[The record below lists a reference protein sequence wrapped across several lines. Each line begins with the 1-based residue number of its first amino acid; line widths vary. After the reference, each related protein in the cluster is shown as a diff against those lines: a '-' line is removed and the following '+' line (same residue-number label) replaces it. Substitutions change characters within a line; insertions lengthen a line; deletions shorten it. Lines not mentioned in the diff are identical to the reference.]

1 MTKTTPSCCDEFDPG
16 SLSFE
21 QALERIQQSIHPIKG
36 KKNVSIREAAGHIL
50 AQDITSPLNVP
61 PFINSAMDGYAVKAE
76 DLPQTGEQMLKVIG
90 KSFAGAPFDGTL
102 NTGEA
107 VRIMTGAVVPEG
119 ADTVIMQEH
128 AELINAD
135 KKTSS
140 IKIGCGHR
148 AKQNV
153 RNPGDDFFAGDI
165 IIKAGER
172 LSPAKLGL
180 LASVGIT
187 EFKVTRKPVVAFF
200 STGDELKGVGQTLEP
215 GEIYDSNRYI
225 LFGMLQKMGVDSIDM
240 GVVADIKEEIET
252 TLKEAAKIADMVITS
267 GGASVGEADFIKIIL
282 DEIGE
287 VGFWKIAMKPGK
299 PLAFGHINDT
309 LFFGL
314 PGNPVSAMATFY
326 QFVQPCLGLLEGETV
341 SEPIRLQAKCMSKL
355 KKRPGRKDFQRGIMS
370 SDENA
375 QLIVDTTGIQGSH
388 MLSSMAKANCFIVL
402 ERDAGDVEVGDM
414 VEVQPFNEL
423 I

>member
-1 MTKTTPSCCDEFDPG
+1 MTKKQISCCDEFDPD

-21 QALERIQQSIHPIKG
+21 QALERIQQSIQPIKG
-36 KKNVSIREAAGHIL
+36 KKNVSIRESAGHIL
-50 AQDITSPLNVP
+50 AEDVTSPLNIP
-61 PFINSAMDGYAVKAE
+61 PFINSAMDGYAVNAA
-76 DLPQTGEQMLKVIG
+76 DLPQSGEKTLKITG
-90 KSFAGAPFDGTL
+90 KSFAGVPFEGKL
-102 NTGEA
+102 NAGET
-107 VRIMTGAVVPEG
+107 VRIMTGAVVPQG

-128 AELINAD
+128 AEVINKAGQAH
-135 KKTSS
+135 S
-140 IKIGCGHR
+140 IKISCGHQ
-148 AKQNV
+148 AKQNI
-153 RNPGDDFFAGDI
+153 RNPGDDFFAGDT

-200 STGDELKGVGQTLEP
+200 STGDELKGVGQTLAP

-225 LFGMLQKMGVDSIDM
+225 LFGMLQKMGVDCIDM
-240 GVVADIKEEIET
+240 GVVPDIKDEIET
-252 TLKEAAKIADMVITS
+252 TLKEAAKISDMVITS

-287 VGFWKIAMKPGK
+287 VGFWKIAMKPGR

-341 SEPIRLQAKCMSKL
+341 S
-355 KKRPGRKDFQRGIMS
+355 
-370 SDENA
+370 
-375 QLIVDTTGIQGSH
+375 
-388 MLSSMAKANCFIVL
+388 
-402 ERDAGDVEVGDM
+402 
-414 VEVQPFNEL
+414 
-423 I
+423 

>member
-1 MTKTTPSCCDEFDPG
+1 MIKKQSSCNDEFDPN

-21 QALERIQQSIHPIKG
+21 QALERIQQSIRPIKG
-36 KKNVSIREAAGHIL
+36 KKNVTIREAAGHIL
-50 AQDITSPLNVP
+50 AEDVTSPLDVP
-61 PFINSAMDGYAVKAE
+61 PFINSAMDGYAINAS
-76 DLPQTGEQMLKVIG
+76 DIPQTNDKKLKVIG
-90 KSFAGAPFDGTL
+90 KSFAGTPFEGSL
-102 NTGEA
+102 KPGEA

-128 AELINAD
+128 AEVDGSN
-135 KKTSS
+135 
-140 IKIGCGHR
+140 IKIGNEHK

-153 RNPGDDFFAGDI
+153 RNPGDDFFTGDT

-180 LASVGIT
+180 LASVGVT
-187 EFKVTRKPVVAFF
+187 EFKVVRKPVVAFF
-200 STGDELKGVGQTLEP
+200 STGDELKGVGQHLEP
-215 GEIYDSNRYI
+215 GDIYDSNRYI
-225 LFGMLQKMGVDSIDM
+225 LFGMLHKMDVECIDM
-240 GVVADIKEEIET
+240 GVVPDIKEEIEL
-252 TLKEAAKIADMVITS
+252 TLKEASSIADLVITS

-282 DEIGE
+282 DEIGK

-309 LFFGL
+309 IFFGL

-326 QFVQPCLGLLEGETV
+326 QFVQPCLRLLEGETI
-341 SEPIRLQAKCMSKL
+341 SAPLKLQAKCISKL

-370 SDENA
+370 NDENG
-375 QLIVDTTGIQGSH
+375 QLIVDTTGVQGSH

-402 ERDAGDVEVGDM
+402 ERDSGDINAGET

>member
-1 MTKTTPSCCDEFDPG
+1 MKKQTSCCDDFDPN

-21 QALERIQQSIHPIKG
+21 QALQRIQESIQPIKG
-36 KKNVSIREAAGHIL
+36 KKNVTIREAAGHIL
-50 AQDITSPLNVP
+50 ADDVTSPLDVP
-61 PFINSAMDGYAVKAE
+61 PFINSAMDGYAIHSS
-76 DLPQTGEQMLKVIG
+76 DIPQSGDKTLTIIG
-90 KSFAGAPFDGTL
+90 KSFAGAPFDGKV
-102 NTGEA
+102 NAGET

-119 ADTVIMQEH
+119 TDTVVMQEH
-128 AELINAD
+128 AEVDGNQ
-135 KKTSS
+135 
-140 IKIGCGHR
+140 IKIGGEHK

-153 RNPGDDFFAGDI
+153 RNPGDDFFSGDT

-180 LASVGIT
+180 LASVGVT
-187 EFKVTRKPVVAFF
+187 EFKVVRKPVVAFF
-200 STGDELKGVGQTLEP
+200 STGDELKGVGQPLAP
-215 GEIYDSNRYI
+215 GDIYDSNRYI
-225 LFGMLQKMGVDSIDM
+225 LFGMLEKMGVDCIDM
-240 GVVADIKEEIET
+240 GVVADIKEEIEE
-252 TLKEAAKIADMVITS
+252 TLQEAANIADLVITS

-299 PLAFGHINDT
+299 PLAFGHINNT
-309 LFFGL
+309 VFFGL

-326 QFVQPCLGLLEGETV
+326 QFVQPSLKLLEGELIE
-341 SEPIRLQAKCMSKL
+341 EPIRLIAKCTNKI

-370 SDENA
+370 NDENG
-375 QLIVDTTGIQGSH
+375 QLIVNTTGIQGSH

-402 ERDAGDVEVGDM
+402 DRDAGDIEVGEM
-414 VEVQPFNEL
+414 VEVQAFNEL

>member
-1 MTKTTPSCCDEFDPG
+1 MAKQQPSCCDEFDPN

-21 QALERIQQSIHPIKG
+21 QALERIKENIQPIKG
-36 KKNVSIREAAGHIL
+36 KKNVTIREAADHIL
-50 AQDITSPLNVP
+50 AEDVTSPLDVP
-61 PFINSAMDGYAVKAE
+61 PFRNSAMDGYAIVASDIPHNGDKK
-76 DLPQTGEQMLKVIG
+76 LTIIG
-90 KSFAGAPFDGTL
+90 KSFAGVPFEGSL
-102 NTGEA
+102 KNGET
-107 VRIMTGAVVPEG
+107 VRIMTGAIVPEG
-119 ADTVIMQEH
+119 ADTVVMQEH
-128 AELINAD
+128 AEVDGDTI
-135 KKTSS
+135 T
-140 IKIGCGHR
+140 IGTDHIVD
-148 AKQNV
+148 QNV
-153 RNPGDDFFAGDI
+153 RHPGDDFFTGDT

-180 LASVGIT
+180 LASVGVT
-187 EFKVTRKPVVAFF
+187 EFKVIRKPVVAFF
-200 STGDELKGVGQTLEP
+200 STGDELKGVGQVLAA

-225 LFGMLQKMGVDSIDM
+225 LFGMLKKMGVECIDM
-240 GVVADIKEEIET
+240 GVVPDIKAEIEQ
-252 TLKEAAKIADMVITS
+252 TLKEAANIADLVITS

-282 DEIGE
+282 DEIGK

-309 LFFGL
+309 IFFGL

-326 QFVQPCLGLLEGETV
+326 QFVQPSLNLLEGETRH
-341 SEPIRLQAKCMSKL
+341 EPIRLQAKCMSQL

-370 SDENA
+370 NDEIG

-402 ERDAGDVEVGDM
+402 ERDAGNIEIGDT
-414 VEVQPFNEL
+414 VEVQPFNDL

>member
-1 MTKTTPSCCDEFDPG
+1 MTKKQASCSDEFDPN

-21 QALERIQQSIHPIKG
+21 QALERIQQSISPIKG
-36 KKNVSIREAAGHIL
+36 KKNVTIREAAGHIL
-50 AQDITSPLNVP
+50 AEDVTSPLDVP
-61 PFINSAMDGYAVKAE
+61 PFINSAMDGYAINSRDIPDSGDV
-76 DLPQTGEQMLKVIG
+76 TLKVIG
-90 KSFAGAPFDGTL
+90 KSFAGGPFSGQL
-102 NTGEA
+102 KSAEA

-128 AELINAD
+128 AEVDGDN
-135 KKTSS
+135 
-140 IKIGCGHR
+140 IKIGNAHKP
-148 AKQNV
+148 KQNV
-153 RNPGDDFFAGDI
+153 RNPGDDFFKGDT

-180 LASVGIT
+180 LASVGVV
-187 EFKVTRKPVVAFF
+187 EFKVSRKPIVAFF

-215 GEIYDSNRYI
+215 GDIFDSNRYI
-225 LFGMLQKMGVDSIDM
+225 LFGMLQKMGVECIDM
-240 GVVADIKEEIET
+240 GVVPDIKEEIEL
-252 TLKEAAKIADMVITS
+252 TLKEAANIADLVITS
-267 GGASVGEADFIKIIL
+267 GGASVGEADFIKVIL

-299 PLAFGHINDT
+299 PLAFGHINNT
-309 LFFGL
+309 VFFGL

-326 QFVQPCLGLLEGETV
+326 QFVQPSLRLLEGE
-341 SEPIRLQAKCMSKL
+341 SINQPIRLTAKCTSKL

-370 SDENA
+370 SDENG

-402 ERDAGDVEVGDM
+402 EQDTGDIEAGEL

>member
-1 MTKTTPSCCDEFDPG
+1 MVKKQASCCDEFDPG

-21 QALERIQQSIHPIKG
+21 QALERIKENIRPIKG
-36 KKNVSIREAAGHIL
+36 KKNVTIREAADHIL
-50 AQDITSPLNVP
+50 ADDVTSPLDVP
-61 PFINSAMDGYAVKAE
+61 PFRNSAMDGYAILST
-76 DLPQTGEQMLKVIG
+76 DIPQTDHQRLKVIG
-90 KSFAGAPFDGTL
+90 KSFAGTPFDGTL
-102 NTGEA
+102 KSGEA

-119 ADTVIMQEH
+119 ADTVVMQEH
-128 AELINAD
+128 AEVD
-135 KKTSS
+135 GEH
-140 IKIGCGHR
+140 IKIGTEHV
-148 AKQNV
+148 ADQNV
-153 RNPGDDFFAGDI
+153 RHPGDDFSTGDV

-180 LASVGIT
+180 LASVGVT
-187 EFKVTRKPVVAFF
+187 EFKVIRKPVVAFF
-200 STGDELKGVGQTLEP
+200 STGDELKGVGQILAA

-225 LFGMLQKMGVDSIDM
+225 LFGMLKKMGVECIDM
-240 GVVADIKEEIET
+240 GVVPDIKEEIEQ
-252 TLKEAAKIADMVITS
+252 TLIEASNITDLVITS

-282 DEIGE
+282 DEIGQ

-299 PLAFGHINDT
+299 PLAFGHINNT
-309 LFFGL
+309 IFFGL

-326 QFVQPCLGLLEGETV
+326 QFVQPSLNLLEGEIG
-341 SEPIRLQAKCMSKL
+341 SDPIRLQAKCISHL

-370 SDENA
+370 NDETG

-402 ERDAGDVEVGDM
+402 ERDTGNIEIGEM
-414 VEVQPFNEL
+414 VEVQPFNDL

>member
-1 MTKTTPSCCDEFDPG
+1 MIKKQTSCSDEFDPN

-21 QALERIQQSIHPIKG
+21 QALDRIKESIKPVKG

-50 AQDITSPLNVP
+50 ADDVTSPMNVP
-61 PFINSAMDGYAVKAE
+61 SFVNSAMDGYAINSR
-76 DLPQTGEQMLKVIG
+76 DLPQSGEVVLKIIG
-90 KSFAGAPFDGTL
+90 KSFAGIPFE
-102 NTGEA
+102 NTVQAGEC
-107 VRIMTGAVVPEG
+107 VRIMTGAVVPIG

-128 AELINAD
+128 AEVD
-135 KKTSS
+135 GDT
-140 IKIGCGHR
+140 IKIGSEHK

-153 RNPGDDFFAGDI
+153 RNPGDDFFAGDV

-180 LASVGIT
+180 LASVGVT
-187 EFKVTRKPVVAFF
+187 EFKVIRKPVVAFF

-215 GEIYDSNRYI
+215 GDIYDSNRYI
-225 LFGMLQKMGVDSIDM
+225 LFGMLEKMGVDCIDM
-240 GVVADIKEEIET
+240 GVVADIKEEIEE
-252 TLKEAAKIADMVITS
+252 TLMEAAKIADCVITS

-309 LFFGL
+309 VFFGL

-326 QFVQPCLGLLEGETV
+326 QFVQPSLNLLEGETLA
-341 SEPIRLQAKCMSKL
+341 EPIRLQAKCTNKL

-370 SDENA
+370 SDENG
-375 QLIVDTTGIQGSH
+375 QLVVDTTGIQGSH
-388 MLSSMAKANCFIVL
+388 MLSSMARANCFIVL
-402 ERDAGDVEVGDM
+402 DRDAGDIEMGEM
-414 VEVQPFNEL
+414 VEVQPFNDL

>member
-1 MTKTTPSCCDEFDPG
+1 MIKKQASCNDEFDPS

-21 QALERIQQSIHPIKG
+21 QALERIQQSIVPIKG
-36 KKNVSIREAAGHIL
+36 KKNVTIREAAGHIL
-50 AQDITSPLNVP
+50 ADDVTSPLDVP
-61 PFINSAMDGYAVKAE
+61 PFINSAMDGYAINAQDIPTSAE
-76 DLPQTGEQMLKVIG
+76 ATLKVVG
-90 KSFAGAPFDGTL
+90 KSFAGGPFEGSVK
-102 NTGEA
+102 TGEA
-107 VRIMTGAVVPEG
+107 VRIMTGAIVPEG
-119 ADTVIMQEH
+119 TDTVIMQEH
-128 AELINAD
+128 AEVDGDN
-135 KKTSS
+135 
-140 IKIGCGHR
+140 IKIGSEHK

-153 RNPGDDFFAGDI
+153 RNPGDDFFTGDT

-180 LASVGIT
+180 LASVGVT

-200 STGDELKGVGQTLEP
+200 STGDELKGVGQPLAP
-215 GEIYDSNRYI
+215 GDIYDSNRYI
-225 LFGMLQKMGVDSIDM
+225 LFGMLQKMGVECIDM
-240 GVVADIKEEIET
+240 GVVPDIKEEIEL
-252 TLKEAAKIADMVITS
+252 TLKEAANIADLVITS
-267 GGASVGEADFIKIIL
+267 GGASVGEADFIKLIL

-326 QFVQPCLGLLEGETV
+326 QFVQPSLRLLEGESV
-341 SEPIRLQAKCMSKL
+341 SDPVRLQAKCVSKL
-355 KKRPGRKDFQRGIMS
+355 KKRPGRKDFQRGVMS
-370 SDENA
+370 SDENGC
-375 QLIVDTTGIQGSH
+375 LIVDTTGIQGSH

-402 ERDAGDVEVGDM
+402 ERDAGDIEVGTM
-414 VEVQPFNEL
+414 VEVQPFNDL